1 MENLKIKENILKK
14 GHYAIYKQGPA
25 SFKNLR
31 ILNTG
36 NKYGTMTTKTL
47 FYEDGMSF
55 DDRKAIFLERRKKA
69 AKDYDYAFDPYKF
82 YIPKQDG
89 KGKAVE
95 ITREMVEA
103 YEDGWDLDIEADIL
117 ITTDKVPEIVV
128 GFPVADCPVV
138 IASDLKNGVTATAHC
153 SAKMINNYL
162 PIRTVKALQSM
173 YNSKKEDIYIYIGAH
188 AGKDWSYDR
197 YPDFATENFWK
208 ATGAVKQVKEDDF
221 RINMDKALLYQL
233 PPVEYETYI
242 INTDNTRTN
251 PNYYS
256 HSVYTNK
263 GIKEK
268 NGMHFEGAYYQKV
281 KRL

>member
-1 MENLKIKENILKK
+1 MENLNIRENILKK

-36 NKYGTMTTKTL
+36 NKYGIMTTNAL

-55 DDRKAIFLERRKKA
+55 DERKAIFLECRKKVA
-69 AKDYDYAFDPYKF
+69 ADNNYAFDPYKF

-95 ITREMVEA
+95 LTRDMVEA

-117 ITTDKVPEIVV
+117 ITTDKVPGVVV

-138 IASDLKNGVTATAHC
+138 VASDLKNGVTATAHC
-153 SAKMINNYL
+153 SAAMIDNYL
-162 PIRTVKALQSM
+162 PKMTIESLQSE
-173 YNSKKEDIYIYIGAH
+173 YDSKLEDIYVYIGAH
-188 AGKDWSYDR
+188 AGSSWTYDKW
-197 YPDFATENFWK
+197 PNWAKENFWEE
-208 ATGAVKQVKEDDF
+208 TGAITEENGLY
-221 RINMDKALLYQL
+221 RINLRKALLSQL
-233 PPVEYETYI
+233 HPEKFETFI
-242 INTDNTRTN
+242 VNTTDTRTN

-256 HSVYTNK
+256 NSVYNN
-263 GIKEK
+263 GEGPKEK
-268 NGMHFEGAYYQKV
+268 DGRHFEGAYYQKT